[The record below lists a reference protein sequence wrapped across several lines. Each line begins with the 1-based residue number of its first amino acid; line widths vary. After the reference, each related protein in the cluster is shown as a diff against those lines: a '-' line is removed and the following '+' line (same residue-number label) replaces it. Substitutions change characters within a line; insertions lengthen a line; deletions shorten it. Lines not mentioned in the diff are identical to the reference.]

1 MTKPESGKLLQ
12 WVEIDSSALT
22 RNIHQFRKQVGEKRK
37 FLAMVKA
44 NAYGHGMLEVSRIA
58 VNAGADWLG
67 VHSLEEGILLR
78 KEGFSCPILVAGTI
92 PLDGLKEAVAHDL
105 RLTVY
110 NFETLDP
117 LSKACGQLQKKAFL
131 HVKLETGTYRQGI
144 RDEEAL
150 SFMKKAQ
157 EHSCLVL
164 EGISSHFANI
174 EDTTDHTYAQSQ
186 LQNFK
191 RIVEELEKNK
201 IEIPLKHMSCSASA
215 ILFPDTYFD
224 MVRAGIGMYGLW
236 PSKETFLSCRL
247 QKREPLRLEP
257 VLSWKTRIAQIKKV
271 PKGSFIGY
279 GCTYRVSRES
289 VLAVLPI
296 GYYDGYDRGLSNS
309 SFVLIRGK
317 RAPLRG
323 RVAMDF
329 IVVDITDIPR
339 VKLEDE
345 VVLLGKDGEEKIT
358 ADDLAS
364 LVGTIN
370 YEIVTRINPLIPRIV
385 IGVASQHSTFSAFS
399 FF

>member
-22 RNIHQFRKQVGEKRK
+22 HNIHQFRKQVGEKRK

-44 NAYGHGMLEVSRIA
+44 NAYGHGILEVSRIA

-78 KEGFSCPILVAGTI
+78 KEGFTCPILVAGTI

-131 HVKLETGTYRQGI
+131 HVKVETGTYRQGI
-144 RDEEAL
+144 REEEAV
-150 SFMKKAQ
+150 SFMKKVQ
-157 EHSCLVL
+157 ENTCLVL

-186 LQNFK
+186 LQNFS

-201 IEIPLKHMSCSASA
+201 IKIPLKHMSCSASA
-215 ILFPDTYFD
+215 ILFPETYFD
-224 MVRAGIGMYGLW
+224 MVRVGIGMYGLW

-247 QKREPLRLEP
+247 QKRELLRLEP
-257 VLSWKTRIAQIKKV
+257 VLSWKTRIAQVKKV

-309 SFVLIRGK
+309 SYVLIRGK

-329 IVVDITDIPR
+329 IVVDVTDIPR

-345 VVLLGKDGEEKIT
+345 VVLLGKDGEEKIS

-385 IGVASQHSTFSAFS
+385 I
-399 FF
+399 

>member
-1 MTKPESGKLLQ
+1 MTKPGTEKLLQ

-22 RNIHQFRKQVGEKRK
+22 HNIHQFRKQVGEKRK

-44 NAYGHGMLEVSRIA
+44 NAYGHGILEVSRIA

-92 PLDGLKEAVAHDL
+92 PLEGLKEAVAHDL

-117 LSKACGQLQKKAFL
+117 LSKACGQLRKKAFL
-131 HVKLETGTYRQGI
+131 HVKVETGTYRQGM
-144 RDEEAL
+144 REEAAL

-157 EHSCLVL
+157 EYSCLVL

-201 IEIPLKHMSCSASA
+201 IEIPLRHMSCSASA
-215 ILFPDTYFD
+215 ILFPETYFD

-309 SFVLIRGK
+309 SYVLVRGK

-329 IVVDITDIPR
+329 IVVDVTDIPH
-339 VKLEDE
+339 VELEDE
-345 VVLLGKDGEEKIT
+345 VVLLGKDGEESIR

-370 YEIVTRINPLIPRIV
+370 YEIVTRINPLIPRI
-385 IGVASQHSTFSAFS
+385 II
-399 FF
+399 

>member
-1 MTKPESGKLLQ
+1 MQ
-12 WVEIDSSALT
+12 WIEIDSSALAH
-22 RNIHQFRKQVGEKRK
+22 NIHQFRKQVGEKRK

-44 NAYGHGMLEVSRIA
+44 NAYGHGILEVSRIA
-58 VNAGADWLG
+58 VGAGVDWLG
-67 VHSLEEGILLR
+67 VHSLEEGIFLR
-78 KEGFSCPILVAGTI
+78 KEGFTCPVLVAGPI
-92 PLDGLKEAVAHDL
+92 PLNSLKEAVAHDL

-117 LSKACGQLQKKAFL
+117 LANACAQLRKKAFL
-131 HVKLETGTYRQGI
+131 HMKVETGTYRQGI
-144 RDEEAL
+144 SEKEAL
-150 SFMKKAQ
+150 SFVKKAR

-186 LQNFK
+186 LQRFK
-191 RIVEELEKNK
+191 RIIEELEKKK
-201 IEIPLKHMSCSASA
+201 IEIALKHMSCSASA

-257 VLSWKTRIAQIKKV
+257 VLSWKTRVAQIKKV

-309 SFVLIRGK
+309 SYVLVKGK

-329 IVVDITDIPR
+329 IVVDVTDIPR
-339 VKLEDE
+339 VELEDE
-345 VVLLGKDGEEKIT
+345 VVLLGKHGEESIS

-385 IGVASQHSTFSAFS
+385 I
-399 FF
+399 

>member
-1 MTKPESGKLLQ
+1 MTKSESDKFLQ
-12 WVEIDSSALT
+12 WVEIDRSALT
-22 RNIHQFRKQVGEKRK
+22 HNIHQFRKQIGEKRK

-44 NAYGHGMLEVSRIA
+44 NAYGHGILEVSRIA
-58 VNAGADWLG
+58 LNAGADWLG

-78 KEGFSCPILVAGTI
+78 KEGFTCPILVVGYI
-92 PLDGLKEAVAHDL
+92 PLGGLKEAVAQDL

-110 NFETLDP
+110 NFETLDT
-117 LSKACGQLQKKAFL
+117 LSRVCDQLQRKAFL
-131 HVKLETGTYRQGI
+131 HVKVETGTYRQGI
-144 RDEEAL
+144 RKEEAL
-150 SFMKKAQ
+150 LFAKKALA
-157 EHSCLVL
+157 HPFLIL

-174 EDTTDHTYAQSQ
+174 EDTTDHSYAQSQ
-186 LQNFK
+186 LQNFNK
-191 RIVEELEKNK
+191 VIGELKKNK

-247 QKREPLRLEP
+247 QKREPLKLKP

-279 GCTYRVSRES
+279 GCTYRASRKS

-309 SFVLIRGK
+309 SYVLIKGK

-329 IVVDITDIPR
+329 IVVDTTDIRR
-339 VKLEDE
+339 VELEDE
-345 VVLLGKDGEEKIT
+345 VVLLGKDGEESIS
-358 ADDLAS
+358 ADHLAS

-385 IGVASQHSTFSAFS
+385 I
-399 FF
+399 